1 MTTPK
6 PKSRNSYQLVLDAL
20 FEYSKKTIN
29 RRSGAMPITAISVVE
44 FMDRNGNYWFTII
57 DDGKIPRWR
66 KVGLLYHALD
76 ELALQGD
83 VSEED
88 DET

>member
-1 MTTPK
+1 MTAPQK
-6 PKSRNSYQLVLDAL
+6 PKRKTGYQEVLDAL

-57 DDGKIPRWR
+57 DDNKVPRWR
-66 KVGLLYHALD
+66 KIGLLYHALD
-76 ELALQGD
+76 ELSIPDA
-83 VSEED
+83 SEDE